1 MKIIEVEAIPLSFPL
16 EVPARDATGV
26 WHSWDT
32 VIVRVT
38 ASDGTQGY
46 GEIGPVHGGGVLAF
60 KSLVDHRLKPLVL
73 GEDPLDR
80 ERLFQKMLGHGTSA
94 YAFGEKGAIVS
105 AIAGI
110 EIALWDLAGKIL
122 NTPVYQLLG
131 GKVFSRIPAYASGFF
146 GKEGRPLTPE
156 ECAEE
161 ARRYVDQG
169 FKGVKMKIGYGRKRD
184 LENLEA
190 VRNTLGPDLGIMVDA
205 NQGFSVSQVQQLA
218 SELERFDLTF
228 LEEPISI
235 HDIEGMS
242 RLSATVP
249 IPLAAGENYYTHREF
264 RDLVVQRA
272 VSVVQPDVIHVGGLG
287 EAKKVAVLAQAFD
300 MALSPHI
307 HATIGVAA
315 SIHLL
320 ASCPHTLA
328 AEYITSGGS
337 YDLRLQ
343 LCGNSYLVDEEG
355 YVPVPDEPG
364 LGIQV
369 NEEALERYGL
379 II

>member
-1 MKIIEVEAIPLSFPL
+1 M
-16 EVPARDATGV
+16 
-26 WHSWDT
+26 
-32 VIVRVT
+32 
-38 ASDGTQGY
+38 
-46 GEIGPVHGGGVLAF
+46 
-60 KSLVDHRLKPLVL
+60 
-73 GEDPLDR
+73 DR
-80 ERLFQKMLGHGTSA
+80 ERLYWKMLGHGTGA

-110 EIALWDLAGKIL
+110 EMALWDLTGKVL
-122 NTPVYQLLG
+122 KTPVYQLLG
-131 GKVFSRIPAYASGFF
+131 GRMHRRIPAYASGFF

-156 ECAEE
+156 ECVEE
-161 ARRYVDQG
+161 AQRYVDQG
-169 FKGVKMKIGYGRKRD
+169 FKGVKMKIGYGRKQD

-205 NQGFSVSQVQQLA
+205 NQGFTVAQVLQLA
-218 SELERFDLTF
+218 DELAAFDLTF

-235 HDIEGMS
+235 HNVEGMS
-242 RLSATVP
+242 RLSASVP

-287 EAKKVAVLAQAFD
+287 EAKKVAVLAQAFG

-320 ASCPHTLA
+320 ASCLPTLA

-343 LCGNSYLVDEEG
+343 LYGRSFVVDKEG
-355 YVPVPDEPG
+355 YVPVPEEPG

-369 NEEALERYGL
+369 NEEALERYGVKG
-379 II
+379 

>member
-1 MKIIEVEAIPLSFPL
+1 MNIVKVETFPLSFPL
-16 EVPARDATGV
+16 EVAARDATGV
-26 WHSWDT
+26 WDSWDT
-32 VIVRVT
+32 VIVRLT
-38 ASDGTQGY
+38 ASDGTVGY

-60 KSLVDHRLKPLVL
+60 KALVDYRIAPRIL

-80 ERLFQKMLGHGTSA
+80 ERLFQKMLGQGTSA

-110 EIALWDLAGKIL
+110 EMALWDLTGKIL
-122 NTPVYQLLG
+122 KTPVYQLLG
-131 GKVFSRIPAYASGFF
+131 GRVLSRIPAYASGFF
-146 GKEGRPLTPE
+146 GKEGRPLTPK

-161 ARRYVDQG
+161 ARRYADQG
-169 FKGVKMKIGYGRKRD
+169 FKGIKMKIGYGRKRD

-190 VRNTLGPDLGIMVDA
+190 VRTTLGPDLGIMVDA
-205 NQGFSVSQVQQLA
+205 NQGFTVAQVLQL
-218 SELERFDLTF
+218 SDELAAFDLTF

-235 HDIEGMS
+235 HDVAGMS

-249 IPLAAGENYYTHREF
+249 IPLAAGENYYTHKEF
-264 RDLVVQRA
+264 RDLVTQRA
-272 VSVVQPDVIHVGGLG
+272 VSVVQPDVIHVGGIG
-287 EAKKVAVLAQAFD
+287 EAKKVAVLAEAFG

-307 HATIGVAA
+307 HATVGVAA
-315 SIHLL
+315 SIQLL

-337 YDLRLQ
+337 YDLRRAL
-343 LCGNSYLVDEEG
+343 LGDAYMVDREG
-355 YVPVPDEPG
+355 YVPVPDDPG

-369 NEEALERYGL
+369 NTEALERYG
-379 II
+379 IRG

>member
-1 MKIIEVEAIPLSFPL
+1 MRIVNVEAIPLSFPL

-32 VIVRVT
+32 VIVRLT
-38 ASDGTQGY
+38 SADGTVGY

-60 KSLVDHRLKPLVL
+60 KALVDYKLKPLVI
-73 GEDPLDR
+73 GEDPFDR
-80 ERLFQKMLGHGTSA
+80 ERLFQKMLGHGTGA

-105 AIAGI
+105 AIGGI
-110 EIALWDLAGKIL
+110 EMALWDLTGKIL
-122 NTPVYQLLG
+122 KTPVYQLLG
-131 GKVFSRIPAYASGFF
+131 GRVLQRVPAYASGFF
-146 GKEGRPLTPE
+146 GREVRPLTPK

-161 ARRYVDQG
+161 AWRYAEAG
-169 FKGVKMKIGYGRKRD
+169 FKGVKMKIGYGRKQD

-205 NQGFSVSQVQQLA
+205 NQGFTVAQVLQLA
-218 SELERFDLTF
+218 SDLKAFDLTF
-228 LEEPISI
+228 LEEPVSI
-235 HDIEGMS
+235 HDVEGMS
-242 RLSATVP
+242 RLSATIP
-249 IPLAAGENYYTHREF
+249 IPLAAGENYYTHKEF
-264 RDLVVQRA
+264 RALMEKQA
-272 VSVVQPDVIHVGGLG
+272 VSVVQPDVVHVGGIG
-287 EAKKVAVLAQAFD
+287 EAKKVAVLAQAFG

-337 YDLRLQ
+337 YDLRRE
-343 LCGNSYLVDEEG
+343 LCGDTYLVDKEG
-355 YVPVPDEPG
+355 YIPVPEDPG
-364 LGIQV
+364 LGIRV
-369 NEEALERYGL
+369 REETLERYGMKG
-379 II
+379 